1 MVELGKAGFNAGELA
16 FFAFNRLN
24 LGQGSA

>member
-16 FFAFNRLN
+16 FFAFNRFN
-24 LGQGSA
+24 LRQRGA